1 MVLHAKFEAKLAKA
15 RKKLEK
21 ERKRLLADENS
32 NEQPKQ
38 VLKKWKEKDKR
49 YLYERVKERYVQ
61 MIRLCLNLIFIDPM
75 RKIKLKQERLNKRR
89 ENL

>member
-1 MVLHAKFEAKLAKA
+1 MHAKFEAKLAKA

-49 YLYERVKERYVQ
+49 YLYERVKERYV
-61 MIRLCLNLIFIDPM
+61 
-75 RKIKLKQERLNKRR
+75 
-89 ENL
+89 